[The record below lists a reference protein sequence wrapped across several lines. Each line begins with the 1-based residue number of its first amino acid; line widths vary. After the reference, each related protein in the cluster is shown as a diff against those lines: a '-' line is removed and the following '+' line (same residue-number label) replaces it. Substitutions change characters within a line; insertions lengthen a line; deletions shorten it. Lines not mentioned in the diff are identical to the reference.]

1 MDKKKTP
8 KLVNLERG
16 ILLRL
21 AVYNPV
27 RGDRKGYSPLY
38 SVADD
43 IQGAGIVDYSLI
55 PSSDFRACYEALT
68 FNGFMDHHA
77 ANAKL
82 TRYMIESVKT
92 VQHYL
97 RGQCGR

>member
-38 SVADD
+38 SIADD
-43 IQGAGIVDYSLI
+43 IQDAGIVNHSLI
-55 PSSDFRACYEALT
+55 LNSDFRACYETLT
-68 FNGFMDHHA
+68 FNGFLDHHTT
-77 ANAKL
+77 NAKL
-82 TRYMIESVKT
+82 TRFMIESVKC

-97 RGQCGR
+97 LGQCG